1 VERES
6 VLGYKPE
13 RFSAKVREKLDE
25 ARLAQAQDLLFAL
38 HRDMRFSLSPRFE
51 LETLAAK
58 LCWLDRW
65 VSPQELR
72 SAVEQARGALL
83 SGAASGALPEG
94 GGAARPFSSAPASKP
109 AGARAM
115 DSGDMLMEGFNRVLA
130 SRSQGGRGAAS
141 VPPSPEP
148 PAAPTP
154 DQRVQR
160 VVEIFRGTIVKE

>member
-1 VERES
+1 
-6 VLGYKPE
+6 
-13 RFSAKVREKLDE
+13 
-25 ARLAQAQDLLFAL
+25 
-38 HRDMRFSLSPRFE
+38 
-51 LETLAAK
+51 
-58 LCWLDRW
+58 
-65 VSPQELR
+65 
-72 SAVEQARGALL
+72 
-83 SGAASGALPEG
+83 
-94 GGAARPFSSAPASKP
+94 
-109 AGARAM
+109 M